1 MKYFRLLFVIGLCLI
16 PLGTAQAADFN
27 PDYLISDFDLT
38 DEDALT
44 LDQIEHFLER
54 GSLVDLETDD
64 YDDIERSAA
73 SIIWNAAQD
82 HGISPKFLLVLLQ
95 KEQSLIEDDNPSQ
108 NQLDWA
114 TGYAVCDDCAKD
126 DPAIQRWK
134 GFGKQVNSAAL
145 QFTEGYM
152 EDIENTG
159 STLGKYGPDI
169 DVEIDDTT
177 VTPYNAAT
185 AALYAYTPHLHG
197 NENFVII
204 WNRWFQIQHPTGSLL
219 QVAGEPGIWL
229 IEYVYKRPIRSWSA
243 FLSRFNQDL
252 VIQVSEGVLDL
263 YPTGRAIDFP
273 NYSLLEDEDGQRY
286 LLVNDALRPFESD
299 AVFSSIG
306 FIEDELVDID
316 SDDVALF
323 DEGIEITLDTL
334 NPTGGIL
341 QIPSGV
347 MFYVENGYRHFL
359 LDDMV
364 RQARFGSLPVL
375 QASPDELGAYLEASP
390 LGMPDG
396 YLVKTATDPTVYIV
410 TEGELRA
417 IGDEQTFLSFGWE
430 WGDIVTITELTLNQ
444 HEIGDDL
451 VNSISVAAE

>member
-1 MKYFRLLFVIGLCLI
+1 MKFLKISLIFSLLLLPVSVS
-16 PLGTAQAADFN
+16 AADFN
-27 PDYLISDFDLT
+27 PDYLLSDFDLT

-44 LDQIEHFLER
+44 LDQIDHFLER
-54 GSLVDLETDD
+54 GSLADLETEDHD
-64 YDDIERSAA
+64 GIERSAA

-95 KEQSLIEDDNPSQ
+95 KEQSLIEDDSPTQ

-145 QFTEGYM
+145 QFTEGYL

-159 STLGKYGPDI
+159 STQGKYGPDI
-169 DVEIDDTT
+169 DVVIDDTI
-177 VTPYNAAT
+177 VTPINAAT
-185 AALYAYTPHLHG
+185 ASLYAYTPHLHG
-197 NENFVII
+197 NENFVKI

-219 QVAGEPGIWL
+219 QVAGEPGIYL
-229 IEYVYKRPIRSWSA
+229 IEYGYKRPIRSWSA

-252 VIQVSEGVLDL
+252 VITVSEGVLDL
-263 YPTGRAIDFP
+263 YPDGRPIDFP
-273 NYSLLEDEDGQRY
+273 NYSLLEDEHDQRY
-286 LLVNDALRPFESD
+286 LLVNDTLRPFADNS
-299 AVFSSIG
+299 VFSSIG
-306 FIEDELVDID
+306 FIEDELVAIN
-316 SDDVALF
+316 SDDIELF
-323 DEGIEITLDTL
+323 EEGVEITLDTL
-334 NPTGGIL
+334 NPTGAIL

-364 RQARFGSLPVL
+364 REARFGSLPV
-375 QASPDELGAYLEASP
+375 QQVVPDALGAYLEASP

-396 YLVKTATDPTVYIV
+396 YLVKTAADPTVYIV

-417 IGDEQTFLSFGWE
+417 ISDEQTFLSYGWE
-430 WGDIVTITELTLNQ
+430 WDDIVTITELTLNQ
-444 HEIGDDL
+444 HEIGDDFT
-451 VNSISVAAE
+451 NSIEIASE